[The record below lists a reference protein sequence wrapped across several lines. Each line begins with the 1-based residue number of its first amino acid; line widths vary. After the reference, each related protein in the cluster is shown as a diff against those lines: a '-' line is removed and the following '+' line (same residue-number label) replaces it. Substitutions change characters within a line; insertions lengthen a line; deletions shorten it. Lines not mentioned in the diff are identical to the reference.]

1 MYSITLLRPQSDCGV
16 VWCDCVNPSKSN
28 DALYFT
34 KSINVSYYLM
44 MMLASTLLVVDLN
57 CLWLSVGAGVSCY
70 ITQQL

>member
-1 MYSITLLRPQSDCGV
+1 MYSITLLRPQSDFGV
-16 VWCDCVNPSKSN
+16 VWCDCVNRSK
-28 DALYFT
+28 LYFT
-34 KSINVSYYLM
+34 KSINVSHYLM